1 VSTTDPTRRLL
12 EYVRGQLANPAPEY
26 AEPPVAISGGYDTEI
41 LSFRLRGAPA
51 EWSRPLILRRLGP
64 EHDPN
69 RALRERDIQNAVA
82 DLGFPAPRVLA
93 ASADPGPI
101 DGAFLVMERIPGRP
115 MLEVRKIGAAD
126 VLSRTQLRLHAL
138 DTDALLRTAG
148 RTGGRDAMTF
158 DGLLAQCARRIAA
171 RSIHGLG
178 RAVDWLTARRPAEP
192 ARPAICHGDFH
203 PQNILMEDGVVTG
216 VIDWPNALV
225 ADPAYDVATT
235 RVILGL
241 VPLELSTLPTAARI
255 LLTATRPL
263 LLAQYLAGY
272 RRGRPIDGRALGYYE
287 AAACLRQLV
296 RIGEQ
301 RLTAASA
308 GRAPGPLDAS
318 SFGDRLC
325 ARFSRITGIAPTL
338 PAAPAP
344 TSRLLDSMGLRA
356 DDDRRGRRSDL

>member
-1 VSTTDPTRRLL
+1 MTADPARRLL
-12 EYVRGQLANPAPEY
+12 EYLRGELTDPALEY

-41 LSFRLRGAPA
+41 LAFRLRRAPA

-64 EHDPN
+64 AHDPT

-82 DLGFPAPRVLA
+82 GLGFPAPRVLA
-93 ASADPGPI
+93 ASADPDAL
-101 DGAFLVMERIPGRP
+101 DGAFLIMERMPGRP
-115 MLEVRKIGAAD
+115 MLEVRKIGVAA

-138 DTDALLRTAG
+138 DAGPLLRAAG
-148 RTGGRDAMTF
+148 RTGGGDAMTF
-158 DGLLAQCARRIAA
+158 DGLLDQFGRRIAA

-178 RAVDWLTARRPAEP
+178 RALDWLTAHRPAEA
-192 ARPAICHGDFH
+192 ARPVICHGDFH

-225 ADPAYDVATT
+225 ADAAYDVATT
-235 RVILGL
+235 RIILAL
-241 VPLELSTLPTAARI
+241 VPLELSTLPAVARVLLSAA
-255 LLTATRPL
+255 RPL
-263 LLAQYLAGY
+263 LLARYLAGY

-287 AAACLRQLV
+287 AAACMRQLI

-301 RLTAASA
+301 RLTAAAA

-325 ARFSRITGIAPTL
+325 ARFARITGIAPAL
-338 PAAPAP
+338 PAIA
-344 TSRLLDSMGLRA
+344 
-356 DDDRRGRRSDL
+356 